1 MFSFKKIYKN
11 KIWIYICVFFAILSA
26 GYLLNQKG
34 YAIKSEKFLAQSI
47 ERLPYNFLDFKIRYK
62 ETKDPELKKEMGV
75 YIEKSDAFLDH
86 LNIAYGYLFANEEEN
101 YYGEMDK
108 AYSLFV
114 ELKDIEKSLL
124 KKFDS
129 EYSIATFS
137 DEKGEVADFMNLY
150 NYHKEH
156 HINTHPTRETFL
168 SLFERSWEFIFSPLF
183 LLLMLFVAIFVTELK
198 QLDFKVD
205 DASYDFPK
213 ENLMESLKVFFIP
226 SIMILSS
233 ALGCGIISIYR
244 KTPFGSIRELLT
256 YNVLKGSS
264 FSMTNPDVNWGIY
277 HNSYIVIFLQ
287 LLLTTTLCFLVMYL
301 IYKFV
306 RKFLNFGFSFCIT
319 FFIAF
324 LIIFLSRRFINIEFY
339 FSFDSI
345 KILSRIMN
353 LVLLVSFAM
362 FFFYL
367 NYLFRFNRE
376 PKFNRSRYY
385 DSKNIK
391 GLKSFEVV
399 KLKRSQ
405 ILKFVS
411 VFVIISCVV
420 ISFSFSKSSKK
431 LKEKSLTNLGLL
443 ISSQEMIMEEFKDIP
458 EDQMLNNP
466 KKTLELLNNLKESY
480 LEKDKNPSRYLE
492 NYLKYYLEGDTVQL
506 GNDSNTDAF
515 DNYNIDRI
523 RYFLENKIKPDDEFG
538 TNGDMANLYAQKDP
552 LNLYLLNMHYGN
564 FEARG
569 FVGEFIKA
577 NRIGFIAL
585 SLLIINSIISLKICD
600 DFKKNKPA
608 LLFTSGTSKRNI
620 YISKFV
626 TSISISFIM
635 ILLIYALLFILGFVK
650 GGIGEPLYPVINYSP
665 VKGTETFIGTNVA
678 AVSMIPKVILS
689 SLLFSLTMT
698 SFIFMVSS
706 TGYKS
711 SNVIGV
717 VLAITGVFIASK
729 GFLGKFALINPFTY
743 FDPMLFASGGMNFI
757 NTTSSI
763 NFLFG
768 SIVMAVESIL
778 FFVIGE
784 SIFTRRS
791 LWLK

>member
-11 KIWIYICVFFAILSA
+11 KIWIYICVFFAILSM

-47 ERLPYNFLDFKIRYK
+47 ERLPYNFFDYKIRY
-62 ETKDPELKKEMGV
+62 EEATDSELKKELGN
-75 YIEKSDAFLDH
+75 YTKKSDEFLDH

-101 YYGEMDK
+101 YYGEMDN

-114 ELKDIEKSLL
+114 ELKEVEKSLL
-124 KKFDS
+124 QKLNNP
-129 EYSIATFS
+129 YSIATFS
-137 DEKGEVADFMNLY
+137 DENGEVVDFMNVY

-156 HINTHPTRETFL
+156 NIDIHPTRETFL

-183 LLLMLFVAIFVTELK
+183 LLLILFVAIFVTELK

-244 KTPFGSIRELLT
+244 KNPFGSFRELLT
-256 YNVLKGSS
+256 YNVIKGNF

-277 HNSYIVIFLQ
+277 HNSYILIFLQ

-301 IYKFV
+301 IYKFA

-324 LIIFLSRRFINIEFY
+324 LIIFLNRRFLSLEFY

-345 KILSRIMN
+345 RILSRITN
-353 LVLLVSFAM
+353 IVLLVALTM

-376 PKFNRSRYY
+376 PKFNRSRYFP
-385 DSKNIK
+385 SENIK
-391 GLKSFEVV
+391 GLRSFEIV

-405 ILKFVS
+405 ILKFIGL
-411 VFVIISCVV
+411 FIILSCVM
-420 ISFSFSKSSKK
+420 ISFSFSKSANK
-431 LKEKSLTNLGLL
+431 LKEKSLTNLELL
-443 ISSQEMIMEEFKDIP
+443 INSQEYIMEEFKDIP

-466 KKTLELLNNLKESY
+466 KKTLELLNNLKKSY
-480 LEKDKNPSRYLE
+480 LEKDKNPSKYLE
-492 NYLKYYLEGDTVQL
+492 NYLEYYTEGDTVQL
-506 GNDSNTDAF
+506 GDDSNTKAF
-515 DNYNIDRI
+515 EDYNVDRI
-523 RYFLENKIKPDDEFG
+523 KYFLENKIKPDDEFG
-538 TNGDMANLYAQKDP
+538 TTGEMANLYAQKDP
-552 LNLYLLNMHYGN
+552 LGLYLTNMHYGN
-564 FEARG
+564 FESRG

-577 NRIGFIAL
+577 NRIGFIAF
-585 SLLIINSIISLKICD
+585 SILIITSIISLKICD

-608 LLFTSGTSKRNI
+608 LLFTSGAPKRKI
-620 YISKFV
+620 FISKFI
-626 TSISISFIM
+626 TSITISFIM

-650 GGIGEPLYPVINYSP
+650 GGFGEPLYPVINYSS
-665 VKGTETFIGTNVA
+665 VKGSKMFIGTNVS

-711 SNVIGV
+711 SNVISI
-717 VLAITGVFIASK
+717 VLAITSIFIASK
-729 GFLGKFALINPFTY
+729 GFLGKFALINPFSY
-743 FDPMLFASGGMNFI
+743 FDPMLFASGGMSFI

-763 NFLFG
+763 NFLYG
-768 SIVMAVESIL
+768 SIVMIIESVL
-778 FFVIGE
+778 FFIIGE
-784 SIFTRRS
+784 SIFNRRS